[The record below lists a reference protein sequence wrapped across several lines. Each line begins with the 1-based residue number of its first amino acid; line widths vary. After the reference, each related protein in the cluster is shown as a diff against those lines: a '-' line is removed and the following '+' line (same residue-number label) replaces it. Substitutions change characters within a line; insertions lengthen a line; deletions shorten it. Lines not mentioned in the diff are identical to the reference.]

1 MSACTALAWV
11 RLVPRAFTAFNSLRI
26 PNPLVQP
33 KPNLSIRPWPV
44 HAQPIPPPG
53 KSSPTK
59 TDGVDDLSYR
69 QARTALDL
77 TLAALQGGDLEV
89 EAMADLYR
97 RAQQYA
103 ERCETVLDQVEQEVM
118 QWDPQDPEQDPHPLS
133 P

>member
-1 MSACTALAWV
+1 MA
-11 RLVPRAFTAFNSLRI
+11 RPRSTDSPA
-26 PNPLVQP
+26 
-33 KPNLSIRPWPV
+33 
-44 HAQPIPPPG
+44 PPG
-53 KSSPTK
+53 KSRPTK
-59 TDGVDDLSYR
+59 TDGVDDLSFR

-103 ERCETVLDQVEQEVM
+103 ERCEAVLDQVEQEVM
-118 QWDPQDPEQDPHPLS
+118 QWDPQDPEQDPHPFT